1 MTAPRQNC
9 GKAGSKDTPIA
20 EPLAS
25 ASNVG
30 SSRRLAPNGGEAAGV
45 EDLVAALRSR
55 VKDDAGLYQACGLK
69 APEAPNLADFEPW
82 EIAEE
87 AIHHW
92 GCLPPL
98 DQWSRETAL
107 KYLPDLVRIVI
118 PDMSPIERHDFLQ
131 GVGFTEELERIEAAL
146 VAGRSGEALDRL
158 QRLIRPVWMAGPPKE
173 ENAGCGHGA

>member
-1 MTAPRQNC
+1 MTAPETGRI
-9 GKAGSKDTPIA
+9 GTPIA
-20 EPLAS
+20 DPLAS

-55 VKDDAGLYQACGLK
+55 VKDDAGLYKVLGLK
-69 APEAPNLADFEPW
+69 SPEEIKGEDFEPW
-82 EIAEE
+82 EIAEA
-87 AIHHW
+87 AISF

-98 DQWSRETAL
+98 DRWSRETAL
-107 KYLPDLVRIVI
+107 KYLPDMVRVVT

-158 QRLIRPVWMAGPPKE
+158 QRFIRPVWMAGPPKE